1 MGLFLFCRCSLISGK
16 RGGLQLCHSWT
27 RWPQSRE
34 EWTHTGS
41 LMCQTSCWA
50 FTLRSCLN
58 YLVRW
63 TWWWPEYTEAADLL
77 SWDLWSDSKGQV
89 LPLAV
94 ITHQNT
100 VGTLGSAA
108 FDSVALSFG
117 SAAVGLQWVWLSY
130 VCLAWSWH
138 HSCSLIPPVHPI
150 EVTWGYGVMAWMFIY
165 AFPSLPSAAQ
175 IHM

>member
-1 MGLFLFCRCSLISGK
+1 MDEVTPKQRGVDTYWVPHVPDIVLGIYAQELFKLPCEVNLMMARIHWGC
-16 RGGLQLCHSWT
+16 
-27 RWPQSRE
+27 WPVE
-34 EWTHTGS
+34 LGP
-41 LMCQTSCWA
+41 
-50 FTLRSCLN
+50 
-58 YLVRW
+58 LVRFQRSSSA
-63 TWWWPEYTEAADLL
+63 PSSHHPSEHSGY
-77 SWDLWSDSKGQV
+77 K
-89 LPLAV
+89 
-94 ITHQNT
+94 
-100 VGTLGSAA
+100 SAA